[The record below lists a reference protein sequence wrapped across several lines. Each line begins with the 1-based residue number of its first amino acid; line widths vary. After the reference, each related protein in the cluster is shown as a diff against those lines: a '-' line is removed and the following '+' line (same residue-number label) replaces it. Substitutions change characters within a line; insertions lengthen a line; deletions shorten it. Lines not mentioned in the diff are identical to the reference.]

1 MMKQSEIAG
10 CMLAVRR
17 IVCLT
22 VVGVLLSAC
31 ASGPGGSSSLV
42 IREQVKARPEVKAD
56 FEKAVSM
63 LQKKEYDRGIR
74 LLNRVVERSENSFA
88 PYVNLGIAYRETG
101 KMKKAEESLNKALK
115 LNPNHPVANNEMG
128 MLYRKTGKFSEARR
142 TYERVLDRFPK
153 FYPARRN
160 LGILCDLYI
169 NDLRCAMAN
178 YEIYNKADPGNK
190 NVAMWIADLRKR
202 MKEK

>member
-1 MMKQSEIAG
+1 
-10 CMLAVRR
+10 LAARR
-17 IVCLT
+17 IVWLT

-31 ASGPGGSSSLV
+31 ASGPGGSGSLV
-42 IREQVKARPEVKAD
+42 IHEQVKARPDVKAD

-101 KMKKAEESLNKALK
+101 EMKKAEESLSKALK

-153 FYPARRN
+153 FHPARKN

-178 YEIYNKADPGNK
+178 YKIYSKADPGNK
-190 NVAMWIADLRKR
+190 NVAMWIVDLRKR